1 MKKKIISVS
10 LAALLGLTTLVGC
23 GSSKSSKD
31 GSTGAQL
38 LQEGQYTVTQKGTPE
53 KFATVYYN
61 AIGGKDVMPIG
72 GFYGPFGS
80 GGSING
86 YQIPNFVSDKYY
98 SLMQDAGVN
107 MIVYSPDSDT
117 LARASIL
124 EALRLGEKYNVG
136 YFVYNTSLNTLAGR
150 NTTYKTG
157 DALPFKMEDLEKD
170 VEEYSQYR
178 SFLGFH
184 VADEPF
190 YYQMDGLEK
199 AYTMFDEMGYTDYM
213 MYSNAL
219 GYHVTDLVRGGWKEM
234 VDSDTYYD
242 ALFERIG
249 LKTLSATAYPYT
261 HKDTT
266 DEELSDIF
274 VDMAALWKM
283 AKDYNVPLWRM
294 LQAGGQFNDA
304 ATEIESVEPYQSE
317 GELLFDVN
325 LALAYGSKCIQY
337 FTIVQPLHFSYAPN
351 GTYDFERCGFFGAAG
366 NITRWYYYAQKANK
380 QIQAV
385 DHVLMN
391 SASMGIIAHG
401 DKARAMALVTDEN
414 EDKREDIIASEQFRQ
429 LKKVS
434 GDDCYVGCF
443 DYKGGTALYV
453 VNYSRAEK
461 ANVTLSFDG
470 NYGYDVIQR
479 TKKASIMGEEFNLVL
494 EAGEGVLITLR

>member
-1 MKKKIISVS
+1 MKKKIISTA
-10 LAALLGLTTLVGC
+10 LATLLCVTALAGC
-23 GSSKSSKD
+23 GE
-31 GSTGAQL
+31 GSGTDKKTGAKL
-38 LQEGQYTVTQKGTPE
+38 LQEGQYTVTTKGTPE
-53 KFATVYYN
+53 KFATVYYD

-98 SLMQDAGVN
+98 SLMQEAGVN

-124 EALRLGEKYNVG
+124 EALRLGDKYNVG
-136 YFVYNTSLNTLAGR
+136 YFVYNTPLNQLAGR
-150 NTTYKTG
+150 STTYKTG
-157 DALPFKMEDLEKD
+157 DPLPFKMETLEKD
-170 VEEYSQYR
+170 VEEFSQYR

-199 AYTMFDEMGYTDYM
+199 AYTMFEEMGYTDYM

-219 GYHVTDLVRGGWKEM
+219 GYHCTDLVRGGWREQ
-234 VDSDTYYD
+234 VDSETYYD
-242 ALFERIG
+242 ALFNRIG

-266 DEELSDIF
+266 DEEMQSLF
-274 VDMAALWKM
+274 VDLEALWVM
-283 AKDYNVPLWRM
+283 AKEYDVPLWRM

-304 ATEIESVEPYQSE
+304 ATEIPSVEPYQSE

-337 FTIVQPLHFSYAPN
+337 FTIVQPMHFSYAPE

-380 QIQAV
+380 QVQAV

-401 DKARAMALVTDEN
+401 EKARAMARITKEN
-414 EDKREDIIASEQFRQ
+414 EAKREDIIATEKFRQ
-429 LKKVS
+429 LTKVT

-453 VNYSRAEK
+453 VNHSRSEK
-461 ANVTLSFDG
+461 ARVGLDFDG

-479 TKKASIMGEEFNLVL
+479 AKKTSIMGESFDLVL